1 MTTDNTTPRLTKEL
15 IARHARLETMIAR
28 VPIVVRRLDME
39 QPGFPTGHTSSGIAQ
54 DGPDRWQTSD
64 PAYQAAKALHG
75 LHKRLCDAVDEYDRL
90 LANWAVAVK
99 PSSVRDSTSSEHCVS
114 CIRIGSVSPR
124 YRSSDLCRWCAGTLK
139 AVNDRRG
146 ELGLPDVPELPT
158 VLVHKHAQGRR
169 LTLGDIDHAA
179 RHDKKPRR

>member
-1 MTTDNTTPRLTKEL
+1 MTTDNTTPRLTAEL

-39 QPGFPTGHTSSGIAQ
+39 QPGFPTGHTGSPSSQ

-64 PAYQAAKALHG
+64 PAYQATKALLKG
-75 LHKRLCDAVDEYDRL
+75 VQAVCREVDDLDRL
-90 LANWAVAVK
+90 LANWSMAVK

-124 YRSSDLCRWCAGTLK
+124 YRTSDLCRWCAGTLK

-179 RHDKKPRR
+179 RHQPKGKR